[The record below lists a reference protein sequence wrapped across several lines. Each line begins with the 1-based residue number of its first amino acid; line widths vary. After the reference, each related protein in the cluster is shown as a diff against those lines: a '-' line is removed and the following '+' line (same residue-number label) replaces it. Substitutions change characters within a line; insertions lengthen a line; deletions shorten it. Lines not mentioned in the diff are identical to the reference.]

1 MATATQT
8 APEKAREETGL
19 NDETTTAE
27 NNLPANTNG
36 ASNLAEQSPEAQRIA
51 QLAYFYW
58 QARGCPDGSAEQ
70 DWFRAEAELQGVSS
84 TANE

>member
-8 APEKAREETGL
+8 APEKAREETGS
-19 NDETTTAE
+19 NHETTTAE
-27 NNLPANTNG
+27 NKLPAN
-36 ASNLAEQSPEAQRIA
+36 SNNPSKLAQQSPEPQRIA

-58 QARGCPDGSAEQ
+58 EARGCPDGSAEQ
-70 DWFRAEAELQGVSS
+70 DWFRAEAELQGISS